1 MLRYY
6 VSWSMVYV
14 FSTKIAGVLHLLY
27 ALPHD
32 LSGSKQG
39 EGPESVEEIK

>member
-6 VSWSMVYV
+6 VPLSMVYV
-14 FSTKIAGVLHLLY
+14 FSTNISGALHLL
-27 ALPHD
+27 LPHD